1 MPVKSATMRRIRPI
15 RRRATVL
22 NVPCAKVRTICRTQA
37 ADASNFETMGE
48 GKRASIVLATTVAIS
63 FACLDRTG
71 MMVKAFAASTLVS
84 AACGAVAIP
93 LLKAVEAGQ
102 FIREEG
108 PQTHLSKSGTP
119 TMGGCFFVPCGVVVA
134 CAMVQWSSAV
144 IALSVATLLY
154 AAVGFMDD
162 RMILAKRS
170 NRGISPR
177 LKFALQLTVGIG
189 YLIWLRSNTA
199 PAAFAKIPL
208 FMGWMLPVGLAFW
221 PLALF
226 TLTAESN
233 GVNLTDGLD
242 GLAAGTCAAA
252 FSGMGL
258 AVLHQGCTDIAL
270 FSACMAG
277 ACIGFLAHNSH
288 KAQVF
293 MGDTGSLALGGSI
306 GMVGVA
312 TNSLLVLLIT
322 TFLFAIE
329 SLSVLAQVSYFKH
342 TRNSTGVGR
351 RIFKMAPFHHHLE
364 LGGWPAPRSGLQET
378 RVVSL
383 FYALS
388 VLFSALGVLCAYWS

>member
-1 MPVKSATMRRIRPI
+1 MPVKSATMRMIRPVG
-15 RRRATVL
+15 RPATVL
-22 NVPCAKVRTICRTQA
+22 RVPCAKVRMICRTQA
-37 ADASNFETMGE
+37 ADASNFETPSE
-48 GKRASIVLATTVAIS
+48 GKRTSIALATTVAIS

-93 LLKAVEAGQ
+93 FLKAVEAGQ

-119 TMGGCFFVPCGVVVA
+119 TMGGCFFVPCGVMVA
-134 CAMVQWSSAV
+134 CAMAQWSSGV
-144 IALSVATLLY
+144 TALSIATLLY

-162 RMILAKRS
+162 RMILAKRN

-177 LKFALQLTVGIG
+177 LKFALQLTVGIF
-189 YLIWLRSNTA
+189 YLIWLRNITA

-208 FMGWMLPVGLAFW
+208 VMGWTLPVGLAFW

-258 AVLHQGCTDIAL
+258 AVLQQGCTDIAL

-277 ACIGFLAHNSH
+277 ACVGFLAHNSH
-288 KAQVF
+288 KARVF

-322 TFLFAIE
+322 TLLFAIE
-329 SLSVLAQVSYFKH
+329 SLSVMAQVSYFKH
-342 TRNSTGVGR
+342 TKKSTGVGK
-351 RIFKMAPFHHHLE
+351 RIFKMSPFHHHLE
-364 LGGWPAPRSGLQET
+364 LGGWPAPRGGLQET